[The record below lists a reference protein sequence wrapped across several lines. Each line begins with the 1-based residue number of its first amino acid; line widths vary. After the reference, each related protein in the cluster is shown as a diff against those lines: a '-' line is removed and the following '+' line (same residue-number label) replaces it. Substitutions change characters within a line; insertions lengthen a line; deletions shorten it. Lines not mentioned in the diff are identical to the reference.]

1 MVRFPLFIRKKIIF
15 IIFFIILIV
24 LFFSKNYK
32 TKSFALDIV
41 KINQVL
47 NSKQVDDF
55 VLNKSIENA
64 IIFANKCAS
73 YSVSKFGTYVLTEQ
87 EINELSRN

>member
-15 IIFFIILIV
+15 IIFLIILIV
-24 LFFSKNYK
+24 LFISKNYE

-47 NSKQVDDF
+47 NSKQ
-55 VLNKSIENA
+55 
-64 IIFANKCAS
+64 
-73 YSVSKFGTYVLTEQ
+73 
-87 EINELSRN
+87 R

>member
-15 IIFFIILIV
+15 IIFLIILIV
-24 LFFSKNYK
+24 LFISKNYE

-55 VLNKSIENA
+55 VLNKI
-64 IIFANKCAS
+64 
-73 YSVSKFGTYVLTEQ
+73 
-87 EINELSRN
+87 